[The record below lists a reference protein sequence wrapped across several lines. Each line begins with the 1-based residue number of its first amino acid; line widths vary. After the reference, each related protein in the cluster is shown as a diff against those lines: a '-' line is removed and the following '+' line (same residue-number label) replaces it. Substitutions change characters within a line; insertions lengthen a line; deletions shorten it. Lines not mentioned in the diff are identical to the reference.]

1 MMYYKTPL
9 LRFLRMYL
17 NPGEIAIY
25 TPGCTESP
33 PTNHRISWGKSRDS
47 WAYQM
52 RNGSKKK
59 VRQSQK

>member
-1 MMYYKTPL
+1 
-9 LRFLRMYL
+9 MYL